1 MRGRP
6 ACSRSG
12 LLWRFTMSWALMGVL
27 CPEANTSTRT
37 CCRGAASSFSSSR
50 LLRRLLR
57 ALIARWGSSVE
68 LRYCNLRST
77 Q

>member
-12 LLWRFTMSWALMGVL
+12 LLWRFTISWALMGVL

-37 CCRGAASSFSSSR
+37 CRGAAPSFSSSR
-50 LLRRLLR
+50 HLRRLLR

-68 LRYCNLRST
+68 LRYRNLRST
-77 Q
+77 